1 MKKRSV
7 VLRKAG
13 YPVLFRAIAH
23 DVANIFSRRTLMRT
37 AMRGARVLMV
47 LCMALS
53 CAGAAPAR
61 TLTIQSFKAEITV
74 TPDGMVD
81 VTETIQAHFAGA
93 WNGLY
98 RTVPIQYTTPQGLN
112 YSLFVTPVSAT
123 DDSGNALKYETSS
136 ANGYLKFKIYV
147 PDAVDATRTIVLH
160 YRVSDALTFFED
172 HDELYWNIT
181 GNDWDEPVGNV
192 SAVITLPA
200 GTTGLHALAFT
211 GTYGS
216 KSEDARVQTL
226 GTLVEVQ
233 MRRTLEFHEG
243 VSVVVGWDKG
253 FVRARTKTEI
263 ALRFLRS
270 NWPFVIPI
278 ITLFVMFWLWYLK
291 GRDPRRKS
299 IAVQY
304 DPPDGMTPGEVGT
317 LVDNSAAMRDIIA
330 TLVDLAV
337 RGYLTIE
344 EKQTSQAMG
353 LIHHS
358 EYTFHLK
365 KKASEW
371 TGLKQHELQLL
382 SALFTE
388 GAVDTVSLSELQ
400 NHFYKNIP
408 GIRDSLFDELLE
420 RGYYLH
426 RPDYVRAG
434 WIGGALVVGFLF
446 FATGMWTSFAMRQ
459 APTALIVSAILTG
472 LIICVFGWFMPG
484 HTAKGMTALEN
495 TLGFEDFLQHVES
508 DRIARIEK
516 TPALFEKYL
525 PFAMALGVE
534 KNWVGAFGDICKQ
547 PPSWYQGGVYGNGFM
562 PLYFVASL
570 NSMSAQTASVMS
582 SAPRSAG
589 GGSGFGGGGFSGGGF
604 GGGGGGGF

>member
-1 MKKRSV
+1 MKKR
-7 VLRKAG
+7 
-13 YPVLFRAIAH
+13 PTFFRNNRFPA
-23 DVANIFSRRTLMRT
+23 FF
-37 AMRGARVLMV
+37 RVILA
-47 LCMALS
+47 LWLALS

-61 TLTIQSFKAEITV
+61 TLTIQSFKSEITI

-81 VTETIQAHFAGA
+81 VTETITAHFAGS

-112 YSLFVTPVSAT
+112 YTLDVEPVSIT
-123 DDSGNALKYETSS
+123 DDSGNNLKYDTSS

-147 PDAVDATRTIVLH
+147 TDAVNATRTIVVH
-160 YRVSDALTFFED
+160 YRVSNGLSFYED

-181 GNDWDEPVGNV
+181 GNDWDEPVGNA
-192 SAVITLPA
+192 SAMISLPA
-200 GTTGLHALAFT
+200 GTTGIHAVAYS

-216 KSEDARVQTL
+216 KEQDAKITTA
-226 GTLVEVQ
+226 GTLVELKMQ
-233 MRRTLEFHEG
+233 RTLEFHEG

-253 FVRARTKTEI
+253 FVRAPTKSEI
-263 ALRFLRS
+263 VFRFLRS
-270 NWPFVIPI
+270 NWPFVVPI
-278 ITLFVMFWLWYLK
+278 IAFFVMFWFWYMK
-291 GRDPRRKS
+291 GRDPRRNA

-304 DPPDGMTPGEVGT
+304 EPPDGMTPGEVGT
-317 LVDNSAAMRDIIA
+317 LVDNSAAMRDVTA

-337 RGYLTIE
+337 RGYIVIE
-344 EKQTSQAMG
+344 EKQTSHAMG
-353 LIHHS
+353 LIHS
-358 EYTFHLK
+358 KDYTFHLQ

-371 TGLKQHELQLL
+371 TGLKQHELLLL
-382 SALFTE
+382 SALFSD
-388 GAVDTVSLSELQ
+388 GAIDAVSLADLQ

-408 GIRDSLFDELLE
+408 GIRDSLFDALLG

-434 WIGGALVVGFLF
+434 WIGGALVTGFLF
-446 FATGMWTSFAMRQ
+446 FVIGMGTSFAMRQ
-459 APTALIVSAILTG
+459 APTSLIVSAILTG
-472 LIICVFGWFMPG
+472 LIILIFGWHMPG

-516 TPALFEKYL
+516 TPALFEKFL
-525 PFAMALGVE
+525 PYAMALGVE
-534 KNWVGAFGDICKQ
+534 KKWVGAFGDICKQ
-547 PPSWYQGGVYGNGFM
+547 PPNWYQGGVYGNNFV
-562 PLYFVASL
+562 PLYFIASL
-570 NSMSAQTASVMS
+570 NSMTAQTSSIMS

>member
-1 MKKRSV
+1 MKKLSTF
-7 VLRKAG
+7 LRRNQFSAF
-13 YPVLFRAIAH
+13 LRAMLA
-23 DVANIFSRRTLMRT
+23 
-37 AMRGARVLMV
+37 
-47 LCMALS
+47 LCLTLS

-61 TLTIQSFKAEITV
+61 TLTIQSFKAEITI

-81 VTETIQAHFAGA
+81 VTEAITANFSGS

-98 RTVPIQYTTPQGLN
+98 RTVPVQYTTPQGLN
-112 YSLFVTPVSAT
+112 FTLDVEPVSIT
-123 DDSGNALKYETSS
+123 DDSGNNLKYEASS

-147 PDAVDATRTIVLH
+147 PNAVNATRTIVVH
-160 YRVSDALTFFED
+160 YRVSNGLSFYED

-181 GNDWDEPVGNV
+181 GNDWDEPVGNA
-192 SAVITLPA
+192 SAMISLPA
-200 GTTGLHALAFT
+200 GTTGIHALAYT
-211 GTYGS
+211 GTYS
-216 KSEDARVQTL
+216 AKSQDAKVTTA

-233 MRRTLEFHEG
+233 MQRTLEFHEG
-243 VSVVVGWDKG
+243 VTVVVGWDKG
-253 FVRARTKTEI
+253 FVRAPTKSEI
-263 ALRFLRS
+263 FFRFLRS
-270 NWPFVIPI
+270 NWPFVVPI
-278 ITLFVMFWLWYLK
+278 IAFFVMFWFWYMK
-291 GRDPRRKS
+291 GRDPRRNA

-304 DPPDGMTPGEVGT
+304 EPPDGMTPGEVGT
-317 LVDNSAAMRDIIA
+317 LVDNSAAMRDITA

-337 RGYLTIE
+337 RGFITIE
-344 EKQTSQAMG
+344 ETQTSHALG
-353 LIHHS
+353 LVHGK

-371 TGLKQHELQLL
+371 TGLQQHELLLL
-382 SALFTE
+382 SALFTD
-388 GAVDTVSLSELQ
+388 GSVDTVTLHDLQ

-408 GIRDSLFDELLE
+408 GIRDSLFDELLK

-426 RPDYVRAG
+426 RPDYVRGG
-434 WIGGALVVGFLF
+434 WIGGAWVVAILF
-446 FATGMWTSFAMRQ
+446 VLIGLGSSFAMRA
-459 APTALIVSAILTG
+459 APTALIASAVLTL
-472 LIICVFGWFMPG
+472 LIIGIFGWHMPG

-534 KNWVGAFGDICKQ
+534 KKWVGAFGDICKQ
-547 PPSWYQGGVYGNGFM
+547 PPSWYQGGVYGNNFV
-562 PLYFVASL
+562 PLYFIASL
-570 NSMSAQTASVMS
+570 NSMTAQTSSTMS

-589 GGSGFGGGGFSGGGF
+589 GGSGFGGGGFSGGGM

>member
-1 MKKRSV
+1 MKKLPTFLRRSGFP
-7 VLRKAG
+7 AF
-13 YPVLFRAIAH
+13 FRAILA
-23 DVANIFSRRTLMRT
+23 
-37 AMRGARVLMV
+37 

-81 VTETIQAHFAGA
+81 VTETIQAHFAGS

-112 YSLFVTPVSAT
+112 VTLDVEPVSIT
-123 DDSGNALKYETSS
+123 DDSGSNLKYETSS
-136 ANGYLKFKIYV
+136 ENGYLKFKIYV
-147 PDAVDATRTIVLH
+147 PDAVNATRTIVVH
-160 YRVSDALTFFED
+160 YRVSNGLAFYED

-181 GNDWDEPVGNV
+181 GNDWDEPVGNA
-192 SAVITLPA
+192 SAMISLPA
-200 GTTGLHALAFT
+200 GTTGIHALAYT
-211 GTYGS
+211 GTYGA
-216 KSEDARVQTL
+216 KSQDAKVTTT

-233 MRRTLEFHEG
+233 MQRTLEFHEG
-243 VSVVVGWDKG
+243 VTAVVGWDKG
-253 FVRARTKTEI
+253 FVRAPTKGEI
-263 ALRFLRS
+263 VFRFLRS
-270 NWPFVIPI
+270 NWPFVVPI
-278 ITLFVMFWLWYLK
+278 IVFFVMFWFWYMK
-291 GRDPRRKS
+291 GRDPRRNA
-299 IAVQY
+299 ITVQY
-304 DPPDGMTPGEVGT
+304 EPPDGMTPGEVGT
-317 LVDNSAAMRDIIA
+317 LVDNSAAMRDITA

-337 RGYLTIE
+337 RGFITIE
-344 EKQTSQAMG
+344 ETQTSHALG
-353 LIHHS
+353 LVHS
-358 EYTFHLK
+358 KEYTFHLK

-371 TGLKQHELQLL
+371 TGLQQHELILL
-382 SALFTE
+382 SALFTD
-388 GAVDTVSLSELQ
+388 GSVDTVTLHDLQ
-400 NHFYKNIP
+400 NHFYKSIP
-408 GIRDSLFDELLE
+408 GIRDALFDELLG

-434 WIGGALVVGFLF
+434 WIGGAIVSGFLL
-446 FATGMWTSFAMRQ
+446 FAIGMASSFAMRQ
-459 APTALIVSAILTG
+459 APTSLIVSACLTG
-472 LIICVFGWFMPG
+472 IIICVFGWFMPG
-484 HTAKGMTALEN
+484 HTARGMTALEN

-534 KNWVGAFGDICKQ
+534 KKWVGAFGDICKQ
-547 PPSWYQGGVYGNGFM
+547 PPSWYQGGVYGNNFV
-562 PLYFVASL
+562 PLYFIASL
-570 NSMSAQTASVMS
+570 NSMTAQTSSVMS

>member
-1 MKKRSV
+1 MKKR
-7 VLRKAG
+7 
-13 YPVLFRAIAH
+13 PTFFR
-23 DVANIFSRRTLMRT
+23 NN
-37 AMRGARVLMV
+37 RVLNFLRV
-47 LCMALS
+47 TLALWLALS

-61 TLTIQSFKAEITV
+61 TLTIQSFKSEITV

-81 VTETIQAHFAGA
+81 VTETITAHFAGS

-112 YSLFVTPVSAT
+112 YTLDVEPVSIT
-123 DDSGNALKYETSS
+123 DDSGSNLKYETSS

-147 PDAVDATRTIVLH
+147 PDAVNATRTIVVH
-160 YRVSDALTFFED
+160 YRVSNGLSFYED

-192 SAVITLPA
+192 SSTISLPA
-200 GTTGLHALAFT
+200 GTAGIHAVAYS

-216 KSEDARVQTL
+216 KEQDAKVTVD
-226 GTLVEVQ
+226 GTLVELKMQ
-233 MRRTLEFHEG
+233 RTLEFHEG
-243 VSVVVGWDKG
+243 VSIVVGWDKG
-253 FVRARTKTEI
+253 FVRAPTKSEMVF
-263 ALRFLRS
+263 RFLRS
-270 NWPFVIPI
+270 NWPFVVPI
-278 ITLFVMFWLWYLK
+278 ITLFVMFWFWYMK
-291 GRDPRRKS
+291 GRDPRRNA

-304 DPPDGMTPGEVGT
+304 EPPDGMTPGEVGT
-317 LVDNSAAMRDIIA
+317 LVDNSAAMRDVTA

-337 RGYLTIE
+337 RGFIVIE
-344 EKQTSQAMG
+344 EKQTSHALG
-353 LIHHS
+353 LIHS
-358 EYTFHLK
+358 KDYTFHLQK
-365 KKASEW
+365 QASEW
-371 TGLKQHELQLL
+371 TGLKQHELLLL
-382 SALFTE
+382 SALFSD
-388 GAVDTVSLSELQ
+388 GAIDAVSLADLQ

-408 GIRDSLFDELLE
+408 GIRDSLFDALLG

-446 FATGMWTSFAMRQ
+446 FVIGMGTSFAMRQ
-459 APTALIVSAILTG
+459 APTSLIVSAILTG
-472 LIICVFGWFMPG
+472 IIIIMFGWHMPG

-516 TPALFEKYL
+516 TPELFEKFL
-525 PFAMALGVE
+525 PYAMALGVE
-534 KNWVGAFGDICKQ
+534 KKWVGAFGDICKQ
-547 PPSWYQGGVYGNGFM
+547 PPNWYQGGVYGNNFV
-562 PLYFVASL
+562 PLYFIASL
-570 NSMSAQTASVMS
+570 NSMTAQTSSIMS